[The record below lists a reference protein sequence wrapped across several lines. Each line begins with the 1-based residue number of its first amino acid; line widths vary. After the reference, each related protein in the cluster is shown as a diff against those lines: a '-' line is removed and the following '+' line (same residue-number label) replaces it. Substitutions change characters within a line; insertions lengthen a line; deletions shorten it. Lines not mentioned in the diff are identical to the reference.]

1 MDTPPRSPP
10 ADTLD
15 SSIRAAA
22 YPLRRVLVL
31 VLAFLAVIVAYGQ
44 MALGLGQSPAEFA
57 EDGDE
62 VLRVAGFAFSIWG
75 LIYLALIAYAVWQAL
90 PRTPERPLVR
100 CLGWPSAIAL
110 AGINLWI
117 VAAAAD
123 WEWGSVAI
131 IFLAGLAAVVP
142 LLQAEPELAEA
153 GTRPRLLAAWPLAL
167 LGGWLTIAAP
177 VNLLTVL
184 TSQGLI
190 QPPGLI
196 WALAAVVLVAGAA
209 LAVVWRT
216 GLWIYAA
223 PVAWGLVGVFAAEQA
238 EGDAPL
244 AFAALAAAFV
254 TAVGAALLAG
264 RLGRRVI

>member
-1 MDTPPRSPP
+1 MDTPPRTAP

-31 VLAFLAVIVAYGQ
+31 ILAFLAVIVGYGQ
-44 MALGLGQSPAEFA
+44 MALDLGQSPSQFA

-62 VLRVAGFAFSIWG
+62 VLRVAGFAFAIWG
-75 LIYLALIAYAVWQAL
+75 LIYLALIVYAVWQAL
-90 PRTPERPLVR
+90 PRTPEGPLLRRV
-100 CLGWPSAIAL
+100 GWPSAVAL
-110 AGINLWI
+110 AGITLWI

-123 WEWGSVAI
+123 WKWGSVAI
-131 IFLAGLAAVVP
+131 ITLAGLAATVP
-142 LLQAEPELAEA
+142 LLQPGRELADA
-153 GTRPRLLAAWPLAL
+153 GRRPRLLAAWPLAL

-190 QPPGLI
+190 QPPALA
-196 WALAAVVLVAGAA
+196 WALGAVALVAAAA
-209 LAVVWRT
+209 LAIVWRT
-216 GLWIYAA
+216 GLWIFAA

-238 EGDAPL
+238 EGDAAL

-254 TAVGAALLAG
+254 TAVGAALLS
-264 RLGRRVI
+264 GRRRRRT